1 MILYSKV
8 TTTLGRENTMS
19 TSLIYHAFGC
29 INYNYIKTC
38 YKKGNVYFFIHR
50 KLFKIRCPECN
61 SKNVIFKGSKTRYLK
76 TIPIGKKPVFLAI
89 KIHRIKCKD
98 CNCIKQ
104 TRIEIADP
112 KKTYTRAFARYV
124 LELLKFSTI
133 NDVAHHLNISWDTVK
148 DIQKK
153 YLIKNFRQPDLS
165 QLSQIAI
172 DEISIGKKHKYLTIV
187 LDLQTGAVVFI
198 GNGKGSDSLNPF
210 WESLKKANIQI
221 KAVATDMS
229 KAYIHAVRENL
240 PNAIHVF
247 DHFHIIKLFNEKL
260 TKLRHQLYH
269 ETTSYHHSQAL
280 KGLRWILLKNPENL
294 DETKNEKERLEQALR
309 INKPLATVYYLKE
322 DLRQLWNQKSK
333 AEAEI
338 FIEEWIRKAR
348 ASGVRILVKFSNTL
362 SAYRTAILAYYDYP
376 ISTGPLEGT
385 NNKIK
390 TMQRQS
396 YGYRDKEFFKLKIF
410 ALHHSR
416 YALIG

>member
-1 MILYSKV
+1 MILYSKA
-8 TTTLGRENTMS
+8 TITLGRENTMS

-29 INYNYIKTC
+29 SNYKYIKTC
-38 YKKGNVYFFIHR
+38 YQKGNIYFFIR
-50 KLFKIRCPECN
+50 KPISKIRCPDCN
-61 SKNVIFKGSKTRYLK
+61 SKHVIFKGYKTRYIRTL
-76 TIPIGKKPVFLAI
+76 PIGKKPVYLVV
-89 KIHRIKCKD
+89 KVHRIKCKN
-98 CNCIKQ
+98 CSCIKQ
-104 TRIEIADP
+104 IRLEIADP
-112 KKTYTRAFARYV
+112 KKSYSRAFARYV

-133 NDVAHHLNISWDTVK
+133 SDVAHHLNISWDTVK
-148 DIQKK
+148 DIQKR
-153 YLIKNFRQPDLS
+153 YLLKNFSQPDLS

-187 LDLQTGAVVFI
+187 LDLKSGAVVFI

-210 WESLKKANIQI
+210 WESLKKANTEIE
-221 KAVATDMS
+221 ALATDMS
-229 KAYIHAVRENL
+229 KAYIQAVRENL

-260 TKLRHQLYH
+260 TKLRQQLYH
-269 ETTSYHHSQAL
+269 ETSYLHSQVL
-280 KGLRWILLKNPENL
+280 KGLRWIILKNPENL
-294 DETKNEKERLEQALR
+294 DETKNEKERLEKALR
-309 INKPLATVYYLKE
+309 INKPLATAYYLKE

-333 AEAEI
+333 ADAEKYL
-338 FIEEWIRKAR
+338 EEWIRKAR
-348 ASGVRILVKFSNTL
+348 ASGVRILIKFSNTL
-362 SAYRTAILAYYDYP
+362 SAYRTGILAYYDYP